1 MRDKDLY
8 KQILGIVPPWEV
20 KEVELN
26 IRAGEVKVHVA
37 PLSGTKQICPHC
49 GVACPG
55 YDKRQR

>member
-8 KQILGIVPPWEV
+8 KQILGIVPPWDV